1 MAFSVAIDGPAGAG
15 KGTIAKY
22 LSERF
27 NLKHLDTGLLYREA
41 ARLVIADGGNTLDVV
56 RLEEIAQKV
65 DTHHINEENLRN
77 EETASVA
84 SQIAVVPSLRR
95 VLTQKM
101 RDFASSVSSAY
112 QGVVLDG
119 RDVGSV
125 ILPQADVKIYVTA
138 DEQVRVLR
146 RTKEL
151 GSVAM
156 QEILEGIKA
165 RDARDGN
172 RQTAP
177 LQIADGA
184 IVLDTTFL
192 DTKEVCEKA
201 AEIVECALSNCEA
214 IDNMSKTS
222 SCLSKK

>member
-56 RLEEIAQKV
+56 RLEEIAKKV
-65 DTHHINEENLRN
+65 DLRN
-77 EETASVA
+77 EEIASVA

-125 ILPQADVKIYVTA
+125 ILPEADVKIYVTA
-138 DEQVRVLR
+138 DEQVRVIR

-151 GSVAM
+151 GAVAM

-177 LQIADGA
+177 LQVADGA

-192 DTKEVCEKA
+192 DIKEVCAKA
-201 AEIVECALSNCEA
+201 AEIVENALSNCEP

>member
-1 MAFSVAIDGPAGAG
+1 
-15 KGTIAKY
+15 
-22 LSERF
+22 
-27 NLKHLDTGLLYREA
+27 
-41 ARLVIADGGNTLDVV
+41 
-56 RLEEIAQKV
+56 
-65 DTHHINEENLRN
+65 
-77 EETASVA
+77 
-84 SQIAVVPSLRR
+84 
-95 VLTQKM
+95 M

-125 ILPQADVKIYVTA
+125 ILPEADVKIYVTA
-138 DEQVRVLR
+138 DEQVRVIR

-151 GSVAM
+151 GAVAM

-177 LQIADGA
+177 LQVADGA

-192 DTKEVCEKA
+192 DIKEVCAKA
-201 AEIVECALSNCEA
+201 AEIVENALQPKLLA
-214 IDNMSKTS
+214 LKTRH
-222 SCLSKK
+222 

>member
-41 ARLVIADGGNTLDVV
+41 ARLVVEEKANILDVV
-56 RLEEIAQKV
+56 RLEEIAKKV
-65 DTHHINEENLRN
+65 DAYNINEENLRN
-77 EETASVA
+77 EEIASVA

-177 LQIADGA
+177 LQVADGA

-192 DTKEVCEKA
+192 DIKEVCEKA
-201 AEIVECALSNCEA
+201 AEIVAEGL
-214 IDNMSKTS
+214 
-222 SCLSKK
+222 

>member
-56 RLEEIAQKV
+56 RLEEIAKKV
-65 DTHHINEENLRN
+65 DAYNINEENLRN
-77 EETASVA
+77 EEIASVA

-125 ILPQADVKIYVTA
+125 ILPEADVKIYVTA
-138 DEQVRVLR
+138 DEQVRVIR

-151 GSVAM
+151 GAVAM
-156 QEILEGIKA
+156 QPA
-165 RDARDGN
+165 M
-172 RQTAP
+172 P
-177 LQIADGA
+177 
-184 IVLDTTFL
+184 VM
-192 DTKEVCEKA
+192 
-201 AEIVECALSNCEA
+201 EIVKQPLY
-214 IDNMSKTS
+214 K
-222 SCLSKK
+222 

>member
-41 ARLVIADGGNTLDVV
+41 ARLVVEEKANILDVV
-56 RLEEIAQKV
+56 RLEAIAQKV
-65 DTHHINEENLRN
+65 DAHNIIEESLRN
-77 EETASVA
+77 EEIASVA

-95 VLTQKM
+95 VLTEKM
-101 RDFASSVSSAY
+101 RDFANDVSSVY

-192 DTKEVCEKA
+192 DIKEVCEKA
-201 AEIVECALSNCEA
+201 AEIVEEA
-214 IDNMSKTS
+214 MQPKLLVSKTIS
-222 SCLSKK
+222 V

>member
-41 ARLVIADGGNTLDVV
+41 ARFVVADGGNTLDVV
-56 RLEEIAQKV
+56 YLEEIAQKV
-65 DTHHINEENLRN
+65 DAQHINEENLRN
-77 EETASVA
+77 EEIASVA

-101 RDFASSVSSAY
+101 RDFANDVSLDC

-125 ILPQADVKIYVTA
+125 ILPHADVKIYVTA

-156 QEILEGIKA
+156 QEILEDIKV
-165 RDARDGN
+165 RDAR
-172 RQTAP
+172 
-177 LQIADGA
+177 GA

-192 DTKEVCEKA
+192 DIKEVCEKA
-201 AEIVECALSNCEA
+201 AEIVEEALSNCEGA
-214 IDNMSKTS
+214 YNLSKTS